1 MDVCSR
7 CSSAARCH
15 VITPLASLPYLCLL
29 ALPAAGDAGLRRLGA
44 GAPVRRSTGDL
55 SEFTGEAASQIA

>member
-1 MDVCSR
+1 MLAC
-7 CSSAARCH
+7 SAAF
-15 VITPLASLPYLCLL
+15 VNS
-29 ALPAAGDAGLRRLGA
+29 AAAADAGLRRLGA